1 MIAILNLDSGGP
13 DRNRTDVRGFA
24 VPCIATLPPGQA
36 GLFARRRGLIYERCR
51 QAVKATGTADC
62 KLPGMKV

>member
-24 VPCIATLPPGQA
+24 VPCIATLPPGPSGTFCPQKGPHIRA
-36 GLFARRRGLIYERCR
+36 MPASGQGDGHRGL
-51 QAVKATGTADC
+51 
-62 KLPGMKV
+62 